1 MEYITINEAAEKWE
15 ISARRIQVLCAQNR
29 IDGIRKFGHA
39 WAIPENAN
47 KPTDARI
54 KTGKYIKERKDK
66 NG

>member
-29 IDGIRKFGHA
+29 IEGVRKFGHA
-39 WAIPENAN
+39 WAIPENAI

-54 KTGKYIKERKDK
+54 KTGKYIKERKEK